1 MPTVDHI
8 GISRRI
14 SSDKERRRLRDIVE
28 QMRPPGSGFIV
39 RTVAEGVPE
48 KDLRADM
55 AFLIKMWNEVVAKI
69 ENARC
74 PSLIYNDLDLLLRTV
89 RDLFTADVEK
99 LIIDSPARIRP
110 DQEVH
115 RARSCPTSTGRSS
128 CTAAASRSSTATASR
143 SRSTGRWS
151 ARSG

>member
-1 MPTVDHI
+1 M
-8 GISRRI
+8 
-14 SSDKERRRLRDIVE
+14 
-28 QMRPPGSGFIV
+28 

-99 LIIDSPARIRP
+99 LIIDSRPEYDRIKKFIGAFMP
-110 DQEVH
+110 DFDGPD
-115 RARSCPTSTGRSS
+115 RAVSR
-128 CTAAASRSSTATASR
+128 AASRSSTATASR